1 LLLVVLGACAKPA
14 VTIEQVRRDT
24 STASRN
30 LIGQVNPPACG
41 TLPVPAYPELA
52 VRQRPEHVAVRV
64 DLTIDEQ
71 GLPTRVRASVVEPV
85 EPTQPFVDASL
96 DAANRIR
103 CKPAQSL
110 ERADDKGLVIRN
122 HVYKSSLVFHFH
134 RDEKDATVGP

>member
-1 LLLVVLGACAKPA
+1 MGMTPSRSRSRLSAAAIVLLLVVLGACAKPA

-24 STASRN
+24 STASRY

-96 DAANRIR
+96 DAANLTPRLKMKR
-103 CKPAQSL
+103 KP
-110 ERADDKGLVIRN
+110 V
-122 HVYKSSLVFHFH
+122 H
-134 RDEKDATVGP
+134 